1 MYLNSSTWTNS
12 FHLRSTRSFRL
23 FVPRIFEKLESCE
36 LSKSSGIDY
45 SLITLLQIPPVDHC
59 RYIYIYI
66 YKILLVTAA
75 QKVRKHPR
83 WKRGVVEENGTP
95 VATSSNPWNG
105 EEQKGSRPVSGF
117 QKVTITRWD
126 PYEATAMHNII
137 HRFPLLSPCRY
148 TWIRFV
154 YTGGIYGKIYVGRRS
169 PGPVCPL
176 VAILS
181 SCLYL
186 ASLNFRPERWKK
198 LPIVAQSTDIFPPF
212 FFPPFPPPVFLSFSF
227 TFFPPPLFSFL
238 LLFVCIV
245 FSKPLANGSG
255 WVISLGFHDNA
266 EC

>member
-1 MYLNSSTWTNS
+1 M
-12 FHLRSTRSFRL
+12 
-23 FVPRIFEKLESCE
+23 
-36 LSKSSGIDY
+36 
-45 SLITLLQIPPVDHC
+45 
-59 RYIYIYI
+59 
-66 YKILLVTAA
+66 
-75 QKVRKHPR
+75 RKHPR

-95 VATSSNPWNG
+95 VATSCNPWNG

-148 TWIRFV
+148 TWIRFDTRGE
-154 YTGGIYGKIYVGRRS
+154 YTVKYTWADEARGLFAHSWQFFLRAFTSLRWTFALNGGRSCRSLLSRRTFS
-169 PGPVCPL
+169 
-176 VAILS
+176 
-181 SCLYL
+181 
-186 ASLNFRPERWKK
+186 
-198 LPIVAQSTDIFPPF
+198 PPF
-212 FFPPFPPPVFLSFSF
+212 FSLRSPAPPVFLSFSF